1 MRIETTLMT
10 NICYDVFYAVQYLA
24 FTLNLFFCNGGDILG
39 KFLIDTK
46 LLRLCFPRSDLNLSV
61 IYLKNFYLSDPFKM
75 ELTFQF

>member
-1 MRIETTLMT
+1 MTLMT

-24 FTLNLFFCNGGDILG
+24 FTLNLFFCDGGGILR

-46 LLRLCFPRSDLNLSV
+46 FVRLRFPRSNLNLSV